1 MEMGFFPNCYL
12 VGCRL
17 RPLGRS
23 RRPRRARWPPSSRML
38 AAERPEQSVAIRH
51 ATCQGD
57 SVPTR
62 ANPSC
67 TQPCAQRH
75 LQSTPPG
82 ARDSLFVARVP
93 VCAANHRYSPPCS
106 TRSRRT
112 TSWSSST
119 TRHVPP
125 RRPAA
130 NAERQPAGAA
140 AAVDGRGFLLLE
152 LGSAVRTPLALA
164 LLPSLS
170 SHPCRHIPCFASVRA
185 PRPLRPHSRPP
196 AWRPSPRPRRAHFTP
211 WCWQLASHRPKG
223 CPDGI

>member
-1 MEMGFFPNCYL
+1 MGFFPNCYL
-12 VGCRL
+12 VGCPP
-17 RPLGRS
+17 RPRGRS
-23 RRPRRARWPPSSRML
+23 RRPRRARWPPSLRML
-38 AAERPEQSVAIRH
+38 AAERHEQSVAIRH

-57 SVPTR
+57 SVPAR
-62 ANPSC
+62 ANSSC

-82 ARDSLFVARVP
+82 AHDSLFIARVP
-93 VCAANHRYSPPCS
+93 VCAANHRLSPPCS

-152 LGSAVRTPLALA
+152 LGSTVRTPLALA
-164 LLPSLS
+164 LLSSLS
-170 SHPCRHIPCFASVRA
+170 SHPCRYTRSFASVRA
-185 PRPLRPHSRPP
+185 PWPLRPHSRPP
-196 AWRPSPRPRRAHFTP
+196 AWRPNPRPIALMLTP
-211 WCWQLASHRPKG
+211 WCCQLPSHRPKG
-223 CPDGI
+223 SPDEI